1 MDEKPSSFSRVVQ
14 PVGDVDI
21 DQSSQ
26 PLVVSQGLTIVAANR
41 ALSEFLEIPVNELIG
56 KNALDFILPSQID
69 VAKQRQRNVQ
79 SRNQFEEVIEYQIRR
94 GDGSFVKSYVMSW
107 PVLYCGEP
115 AMLTTLIDTTG
126 FHDSIGQAAI
136 ENRKLE
142 ELILE
147 RTRKVEE
154 LNNELTRQLDELESR
169 ERALRQAVHT
179 SDSLFNLAP
188 IGMIVTRNKAIET
201 VNRALIQ
208 TLGYDSA
215 DELKGKMI
223 WEIIHPD
230 WRGIANKRANES
242 GEFTWDQP
250 EKRIYLRRDGSEVT
264 VETVGT
270 YINMGSDLYGIVI
283 VQDLTDR
290 LRAEATI
297 REKDERNQLLMSV
310 LPEGLFLLKDNK
322 ITFAN
327 QAMAEMLGYENASDL
342 VGMAPLSFTQE
353 SFHKEI
359 LRRSSHPNIY
369 SANSKVERIYIRKD
383 GTQFPVE
390 VYGQGLKEGDESMI
404 LAVVRDIT
412 DRHEAERALRESE
425 ERWHFALEGGR
436 QGVWD
441 WDIENDT
448 ATVSPMWM
456 RMLGY
461 EPGEIDPGDRETWK
475 SLIHPEDAAE
485 VWERQLAH
493 MEGKTDHYEAE
504 FRMRHKDGNW
514 VWISSRGM
522 VTRRGPSGK
531 ALRIVGTHTDISERK
546 KNEERIEQLNQALIK
561 RANQLEVANQE
572 LESFSYSVSHDLR
585 SPLRSIDGFAA
596 ALASDYG
603 NVLDATG
610 HDYLQ
615 RVRSAAQRMGEL
627 IDSMLA
633 LARLSRR
640 DMNIEMVDMSGLAQA
655 IVDDLKQRARDRK
668 IEFRITPGL
677 KAMGDAGLLR
687 IMLQNLLEN
696 AVKFTKGVEHAVI
709 EFGTGPCPFQERPNA
724 ACMFVRDNGTG
735 FDMDKHDRL
744 FVPFERL
751 HGPGKFEGHGIGL
764 ATVKR
769 IIARHGGSI
778 WGSSAPGK
786 GATFCFTLDI
796 H

>member
-1 MDEKPSSFSRVVQ
+1 MTIVQ
-14 PVGDVDI
+14 PFGDVDI
-21 DQSSQ
+21 SQSNQ
-26 PLVVSQGLTIVAANR
+26 PLAISR
-41 ALSEFLEIPVNELIG
+41 
-56 KNALDFILPSQID
+56 DFIMLAVNQAMCDFLGKPAEEVIGRCWLDYIPSSQID
-69 VAKQRQRNVQ
+69 VARQRVRNVQ
-79 SRNQFEEVIEYQIRR
+79 ERNQFEEVIEYQIER
-94 GDGSFVKSYVMSW
+94 GDGTLAKAYVMSW
-107 PVLYCGEP
+107 PVMHCGAP
-115 AMLTTLIDTTG
+115 AMLTTVVDTMQ
-126 FHDSIGQAAI
+126 FHDSIGRAAV

-147 RTRKVEE
+147 RTKRVEE
-154 LNNELTRQLDELESR
+154 LNEELVQRLAELEAR
-169 ERALRQAVHT
+169 EDALRQAAHT

-201 VNRALIQ
+201 VNRALLKI
-208 TLGYDSA
+208 LGYDSP
-215 DELKGKMI
+215 DELEGRMI

-250 EKRIYLRRDGSEVT
+250 EKRIYLRKDGSEVT

-290 LRAEATI
+290 LRSEAII

-327 QAMAEMLGYENASDL
+327 QAMADMLGYASPAEL
-342 VGMAPLSFTQE
+342 VGVVPLSFTHE

-359 LRRSSHPNIY
+359 VRRSIHPTIY
-369 SANSKVERIYIRKD
+369 SANSKVERIYVRRD

-390 VYGQGLKEGDESMI
+390 VYGQGLKEGDESLI

-412 DRHEAERALRESE
+412 DRQEAERALRESE

-436 QGVWD
+436 LGVWD

-448 ATVSPMWM
+448 ATFSPMWT

-461 EPGEIDPGDRETWK
+461 EPSEVDFGDLETWRSRVHPDDRESAWGK
-475 SLIHPEDAAE
+475 
-485 VWERQLAH
+485 QLAH
-493 MEGKTDHYEAE
+493 MEGKTEHYEAE
-504 FRMRHKDGNW
+504 FRMKHKDGHW

-522 VTRRGPSGK
+522 VTRRDSSGK
-531 ALRIVGTHTDISERK
+531 ALRIVGTHTDISDRK
-546 KNEERIEQLNQALIK
+546 KNEERIEQLHQALAK
-561 RANQLEVANQE
+561 RASQLEVANQE

-585 SPLRSIDGFAA
+585 SPLRSIDGFAS
-596 ALASDYG
+596 ALAADYG
-603 NVLDATG
+603 NVLDADG
-610 HDYLQ
+610 LDYLN
-615 RVRSAAQRMGEL
+615 RVRAAAQRMGDL

-640 DMNIEMVDMSGLAQA
+640 DMNVVSVDLSELVRS
-655 IVDDLKQRARDRK
+655 ISEEIKLRARDRS
-668 IEFRITPGL
+668 IEFRIMPGL
-677 KAMGDAGLLR
+677 RARGDEGLLR
-687 IMLQNLLEN
+687 IVIQNLLEN
-696 AVKFTKGVEHAVI
+696 AVKFTREVEHAVI
-709 EFGTGPCPFQERPNA
+709 EFGMGPCPFQDNPSA
-724 ACMFVRDNGTG
+724 KCYYVSDNGSG
-735 FDMDKHDRL
+735 FDMEKHDRL
-744 FVPFERL
+744 FVPFEQL
-751 HGPGKFEGHGIGL
+751 HDHGKYEGHGIGL

-778 WGSSAPGK
+778 WGRSEPGS
-786 GATFCFTLDI
+786 GATFCFTLDLD
-796 H
+796 